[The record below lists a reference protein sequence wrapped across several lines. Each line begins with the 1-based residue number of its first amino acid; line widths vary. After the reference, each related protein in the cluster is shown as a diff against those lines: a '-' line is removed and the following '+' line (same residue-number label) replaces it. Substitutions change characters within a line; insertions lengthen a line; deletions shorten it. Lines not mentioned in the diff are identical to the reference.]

1 MAGVSQQFG
10 ADSGA
15 RKALRKAPP
24 ARRTYTV
31 TEAAA
36 ILGIS
41 RAKAYD
47 CVRRGE
53 LRSLS
58 FGRRIVVPAAVI
70 DELLTRADGRTGL
83 RRA

>member
-1 MAGVSQQFG
+1 MGTVSRQFG
-10 ADSGA
+10 GDDSQRA
-15 RKALRKAPP
+15 SIDRTPP

-53 LRSLS
+53 LRTLS
-58 FGRRIVVPAAVI
+58 FGRRIVVPAVVI
-70 DELLTRADGRTGL
+70 EELLTGAEDLPGL
-83 RRA
+83 EPV